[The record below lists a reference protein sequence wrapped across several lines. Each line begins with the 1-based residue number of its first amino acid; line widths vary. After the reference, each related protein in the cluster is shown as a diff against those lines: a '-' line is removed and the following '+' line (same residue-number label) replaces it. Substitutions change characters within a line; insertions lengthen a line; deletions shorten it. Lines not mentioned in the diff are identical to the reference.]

1 MAKLSRWSYEQRHAS
16 SLCAKGCF
24 VMQREQR
31 TLQVRL
37 SWQDPVTSQ
46 ESALLAPLPI
56 TIGRARENSITLN
69 SDAVSRHHAI
79 LEYASGEVVLR
90 DWQSK
95 NGVLL
100 HQQRV
105 TRAPL
110 KEGDTFQIGPFR
122 FFIEINP
129 AAAPQPSAV
138 VPPQDYRTMAAP
150 EDVGTRATPQDYATM
165 AAPGGFETIAAPQDS
180 GAALGPPAPL
190 AQEARLQQITVRW
203 TDPATNEPREITAVP
218 PISIGRHRDNTIALP
233 VVKASRRHATLT
245 LEGGQIMLSDQGS
258 GNGTFLNGERIQ
270 RALVGPTDTIEI
282 GGVRLSAAPA
292 RPSPAAQRL
301 ASTEAGGTGEALPS
315 GPKPAPAPQAQAVPP
330 PAEATLVFSGET
342 GFLLPFVPQPQQAEE
357 FPPPFFRQ
365 PFVPIWQLQQSG
377 IPTTETTYLAIG
389 GGLGSFAW
397 VDHLMISGVPEQ
409 HIVALGLEPK
419 PHARYERLCLNSQI
433 PNHERLRS
441 NSDSCPDNIWG
452 WPSYGLREI
461 WHSLGRGQIGNALR
475 VAAQVFGE
483 PVLADTYTPR
493 AVDVYAS
500 IDREAR
506 RIGWGRIWR
515 YGQARAIRKT
525 DDGRYVVAY
534 TQINQRLEVVKQFII
549 ARYVHIAVGYP
560 GIQFLADLQDYRDRT
575 KDFQR
580 VVNAYEEHNHIY
592 QHLAR
597 YGGAVMV
604 RGRGIVASRVIQRLA
619 EARLQNPNV
628 RVLHVLRSP
637 LLQGHRDGHA
647 RRKVEYHT
655 ELQPFNWPK
664 SCAGGTLRKKLEQAD
679 DQQRDRLLNDWG
691 GTTTATRKDWRSIIR
706 TGLREGWYQIL
717 FYKVKRVE
725 RNQYGQIASLVS
737 TGDPRQPETWLPA
750 DFIIDCTGLEAML
763 DSSMFLKD
771 MVETY
776 RLGRNPKG
784 RLRVANDFELLGMDN
799 GPGHVYAS
807 GAMTLGG
814 PYAMADSFL
823 GLQFAALRSAEALR
837 KLGAPGLRGFGPLR
851 SFSQWTRWA
860 RGVHP

>member
-1 MAKLSRWSYEQRHAS
+1 ME
-16 SLCAKGCF
+16 
-24 VMQREQR
+24 REQR

-37 SWQDPVTSQ
+37 SWQDPVTNQ

-56 TIGRARENSITLN
+56 TIGRAHDNTISLN
-69 SDAVSRHHAI
+69 SDAVSRQHAF
-79 LEYASGEVVLR
+79 LEYANGEVVLR

-100 HQQRV
+100 HQQRIK
-105 TRAPL
+105 RAPL

-122 FFIEINP
+122 FFIEINSAASQVP
-129 AAAPQPSAV
+129 AQSSASAPSQDFRTVAAPEDFGTMA
-138 VPPQDYRTMAAP
+138 PPQDYGTLAAPEEFGTRAAP
-150 EDVGTRATPQDYATM
+150 EDVG
-165 AAPGGFETIAAPQDS
+165 AAFR
-180 GAALGPPAPL
+180 PPEPR
-190 AQEARLQQITVRW
+190 AQEAPPQQITVRW
-203 TDPATNEPREITAVP
+203 TDPTTNQPREISAVP
-218 PISIGRHRDNTIALP
+218 PISIGRHRDNTITLP
-233 VVKASRRHATLT
+233 IVKVSRRHATLT
-245 LEGGQIMLSDQGS
+245 LEGGQMMLSDQGS
-258 GNGTFLNGERIQ
+258 GNGTFLNGEQIQ
-270 RALVGPTDTIEI
+270 RALVRPTDVIEI
-282 GGVRLSAAPA
+282 GGVRLSAALASVPL
-292 RPSPAAQRL
+292 PSPAASR
-301 ASTEAGGTGEALPS
+301 S
-315 GPKPAPAPQAQAVPP
+315 PAPAAPAQARPVAP

-365 PFVPIWQLQQSG
+365 PVVPIWQVQQSG

-397 VDHLMISGVPEQ
+397 IDHLMISGVPEQ
-409 HIVALGLEPK
+409 QMVAIGLEPK

-433 PNHERLRS
+433 PTHERLRS
-441 NSDSCPDNIWG
+441 NSDACPDNIWG

-461 WHSLGRGQIGNALR
+461 SRSLGRGQIGNALR
-475 VAAQVFGE
+475 VAGQVFGE
-483 PVLADTYTPR
+483 PVLTDTYTPR
-493 AVDVYAS
+493 AIDVYTS
-500 IDREAR
+500 MDREAR
-506 RIGWGRIWR
+506 RINWGRIWR

-525 DDGRYVVAY
+525 DDGRYVIAY

-580 VVNAYEEHNHIY
+580 VVNAYEDHTHIY

-597 YGGAVMV
+597 NGGVVMV

-619 EARLQNPNV
+619 EVRLQNPNV
-628 RVLHVLRSP
+628 RILHVLRSP

-655 ELQPFNWPK
+655 ELQAFNWPK

-691 GTTTATRKDWRSIIR
+691 GTTTASRKDWRSIVR

-737 TGDPRQPETWLPA
+737 TGDPRQPETWLSA
-750 DFIIDCTGLEAML
+750 DFIIDCTGLEAAL
-763 DSSMFLKD
+763 DSNVFLKD

-776 RLGRNPKG
+776 RLERNPKG
-784 RLRVANDFELLGMDN
+784 RLRVANDFELLGMGN
-799 GPGHVYAS
+799 GPGHAYAS

-823 GLQFAALRSAEALR
+823 GLQFAAMRSAEGLR

-851 SFSQWTRWA
+851 SFAQWARWV

>member
-1 MAKLSRWSYEQRHAS
+1 ME
-16 SLCAKGCF
+16 
-24 VMQREQR
+24 REQR

-37 SWQDPVTSQ
+37 SWQDPVTNQ
-46 ESALLAPLPI
+46 ESAILAPLPI
-56 TIGRARENSITLN
+56 TIGRAHDNTISLN
-69 SDAVSRHHAI
+69 SDAVSRQHAF
-79 LEYASGEVVLR
+79 LEYANGEVVLR

-100 HQQRV
+100 QQQRV
-105 TRAPL
+105 KRAPL
-110 KEGDTFQIGPFR
+110 KEGDTFQVGPFR

-129 AAAPQPSAV
+129 AAAPPTPAQSSAIL
-138 VPPQDYRTMAAP
+138 PPQDYGTRVAPPDYGTMAAP
-150 EDVGTRATPQDYATM
+150 EELGTR
-165 AAPGGFETIAAPQDS
+165 AAPQDF
-180 GAALGPPAPL
+180 GAALRPPEPR
-190 AQEARLQQITVRW
+190 AQEVQPQQIAVRW
-203 TDPATNEPREITAVP
+203 TDPDTNQPREISAVP

-233 VVKASRRHATLT
+233 IIKASRHHATLT
-245 LEGGQIMLSDQGS
+245 LEGGQIMLTDQGS
-258 GNGTFLNGERIQ
+258 GNGTLLNGEPIQ
-270 RALVGPTDTIEI
+270 RALVRPADTIEI
-282 GGVRLSAAPA
+282 GGVRLSAALAQAPGIAPA
-292 RPSPAAQRL
+292 QAVQPAQPASRSAPAA
-301 ASTEAGGTGEALPS
+301 
-315 GPKPAPAPQAQAVPP
+315 PAPAQPIPP
-330 PAEATLVFSGET
+330 SLEATLVFSGET
-342 GFLLPFVPQPQQAEE
+342 GFLLPFVPLPQAAEE
-357 FPPPFFRQ
+357 FPPAFFRQ
-365 PFVPIWQLQQSG
+365 PVVPIWQLQQSG

-409 HIVALGLEPK
+409 HIVAIGLEPK

-441 NSDSCPDNIWG
+441 NSDACPDNIWG

-475 VAAQVFGE
+475 VAGQVFGE

-493 AVDVYAS
+493 ASDFYAS
-500 IDREAR
+500 MDREAR

-534 TQINQRLEVVKQFII
+534 TQVNQRLEVVRLFII

-560 GIQFLADLQDYRDRT
+560 GIQFLADLQEYRDRT

-580 VVNAYEEHNHIY
+580 VVNAYEDHSHIY

-597 YGGAVMV
+597 SGGVVMV
-604 RGRGIVASRVIQRLA
+604 RGRGIVASRVLQRLA

-628 RVLHVLRSP
+628 RILHVLRSP
-637 LLQGHRDGHA
+637 LLQGHRDGYA
-647 RRKVEYHT
+647 RRRVEYHT

-664 SCAGGTLRKKLEQAD
+664 ACGGGTLRKKLEEAD

-691 GTTTATRKDWRSIIR
+691 GTTTASRKDWRSIVR

-717 FYKVKRVE
+717 FCKVKRVE
-725 RNQYGQIASLVS
+725 RNQYGQIASLVA

-750 DFIIDCTGLEAML
+750 DFIIDCTGLEAAL
-763 DSSMFLKD
+763 DSNVFLKD

-784 RLRVANDFELLGMDN
+784 RLRVANDFELPGMSN
-799 GPGHVYAS
+799 GPGHAYAS

-814 PYAMADSFL
+814 PFAMADSFL
-823 GLQFAALRSAEALR
+823 GVQFAAIRSAEALR

-851 SFSQWTRWA
+851 SFAQWIRWA